1 MGTAFLVCEESG
13 AHSLH
18 KDAILQSFDNETT
31 LTRTL
36 SGKWARGIIRKA
48 SAAQNSDEYMSLW
61 SGQSPKLAKKQTV
74 VQLIS
79 SIITQVEEM
88 NNLR

>member
-1 MGTAFLVCEESG
+1 M
-13 AHSLH
+13 
-18 KDAILQSFDNETT
+18 
-31 LTRTL
+31 
-36 SGKWARGIIRKA
+36 ARGIIRKA

-61 SGQSPKLAKKQTV
+61 SGQSPKLAKEQRV

-79 SIITQVEEM
+79 STITQVEEM